1 MKNVF
6 QWYDDNDIV
15 INTQKSKLMLI
26 GSNRK
31 LQKGN
36 FELNIFYEEK
46 HLHVK
51 TIRHSCR
58 QLSIMDSTYNKMC
71 IYTIYVHCR

>member
-6 QWYDDNDIV
+6 QWCNDNDMV

-58 QLSIMDSTYNKMC
+58 QLSIMDSTYDKMLM
-71 IYTIYVHCR
+71 YS